1 MRATSITI
9 GLFSIVSAALAGSS
23 FSPCVPGTVASYE
36 AAYSVNS
43 GIGCTVGI
51 LEFTSFNFTHTLNG
65 NSVSD
70 PDQVFLTPISGGFSF
85 TQTGSTPQNPIPLQ
99 VGPNSSAD
107 YDIFWHYFV
116 DPGPRTDSSSME
128 MDPPFGD
135 ATVIQFFCNESTL
148 GFNSDHVV
156 TCRNDGSA
164 VLQTNTVHNPT
175 PLISTVTFATP
186 SVQGDVLTRILLNGG
201 ATGAG
206 LDALLSTQT
215 IIGAVPEP
223 FSFALGLSGLSV
235 LYLSRRRF
243 S

>member
-1 MRATSITI
+1 MSATYLAIGFVSI
-9 GLFSIVSAALAGSS
+9 LSVAHAGSS

-99 VGPNSSAD
+99 VAPNDNAD

-116 DPGPRTDSSSME
+116 DPGPRTDTASME

-148 GFNSDHVV
+148 GFNSDHNV
-156 TCRNDGSA
+156 TCRTDGSA
-164 VLQTNTVHNPT
+164 LLQTNTVHNPA
-175 PLISTVTFATP
+175 PLISTVTFQTP
-186 SVQGDVLTRILLNGG
+186 SVQGDVLTRILLHGGTGG
-201 ATGAG
+201 AGF
-206 LDALLSTQT
+206 DALNSSQT
-215 IIGAVPEP
+215 IIGNTPEP
-223 FSFALGLSGLSV
+223 FSFALGLSGLAA
-235 LYLSRRRF
+235 LYLTRKRF
-243 S
+243 F